1 MSREAKKPKQEK
13 CKKCGTPLNAKGRC
27 NDKTCPYSDQPQSWN
42 YDEEADKSKLTLAEG
57 GVVSDKRGVIAKSAE
72 GTAKPAEP
80 AKAES
85 TKGEAK
91 EKKKESKTH
100 IHKYVTEVSKRCTL
114 PTELV
119 DKLHKCDTKGEA
131 KSLVKAYLQGNS
143 I

>member
-1 MSREAKKPKQEK
+1 MSREAKKPKQ
-13 CKKCGTPLNAKGRC
+13 KKVA
-27 NDKTCPYSDQPQSWN
+27 QVAQV
-42 YDEEADKSKLTLAEG
+42 AQVA
-57 GVVSDKRGVIAKSAE
+57 VVAAE

-85 TKGEAK
+85 AKEEAK

-119 DKLHKCDTKGEA
+119 DKLHKCNSKGEA